1 MIDEAAAQLKIESN
15 IKPQTIIDEEKNIET
30 IEIKLKN
37 ISPENIEERE
47 KLLERKELSINK
59 LNEITNDWNN
69 DREKIEQL
77 TFLLKEENRLIL
89 KIEELSIHSDEI
101 DNFENLNNLEAELHE
116 VESEIKNVEIIFQ
129 KLQRNRKYNLKYKV
143 EPDDIADVISKI
155 TGIPITLSLI
165 HI

>member
-15 IKPQTIIDEEKNIET
+15 IKPQIIIDEEKNIDT

-37 ISPENIEERE
+37 IFPENVEERE
-47 KLLERKELSINK
+47 QLLESKELSIKK
-59 LNEITNDWNN
+59 LNEITNNWNN

-101 DNFENLNNLEAELHE
+101 DNFD
-116 VESEIKNVEIIFQ
+116 KP
-129 KLQRNRKYNLKYKV
+129 K
-143 EPDDIADVISKI
+143 
-155 TGIPITLSLI
+155 
-165 HI
+165 